1 VALDIDAIEQDI
13 VTHLAPSLMA
23 LNASVGTTEAD
34 ALNQVV
40 TTANVFV
47 NYAGMVRDETD
58 TFNRPPIAMFNLN
71 IVVRVKDLRS
81 HKVAFPI
88 CEKVRELLEFY
99 LPTTAFVQPLRFE
112 AERIDLQFVADGI
125 WLFIQDWTST
135 VLF

>member
-1 VALDIDAIEQDI
+1 MALDIDAIEQNI
-13 VTHLAPSLMA
+13 VAYLSPPLMA

-47 NYAGMVRDETD
+47 NYAGMVRDEAD
-58 TFNRPPIAMFNLN
+58 TFNRPKIATFNLN

-88 CEKVRELLEFY
+88 CEKIRELLEFY
-99 LPTTAFVQPLRFE
+99 APTAAFVQSLRFE
-112 AERIDLQFVADGI
+112 SERIDLQFVADGI